1 MKRILIYIPLLLTLL
16 ACSEEETGLSGKQP
30 ETAVR
35 VPFSIS
41 VSSATDKG
49 LGTRESG
56 NAEELPGISGS
67 TDVDFLKICV
77 FVN

>member
-41 VSSATDKG
+41 VSSATD
-49 LGTRESG
+49 EQ
-56 NAEELPGISGS
+56 AEMRKNCP
-67 TDVDFLKICV
+67 V
-77 FVN
+77 